1 LELYMTIPGQT
12 INSQIS
18 HATPS
23 DCSSQA
29 ATDDFRSR
37 HHATRAFTGD
47 SSNPLA
53 VFEPPVLSVP
63 DASDLASTEKTR
75 AALLKLGD
83 SPRDTLALAA
93 LWDENRS
100 SIEHEMNLHLYS
112 ASNSPLLQELLA
124 RLVWHVRFFCDE
136 VDDPKAW
143 VARCTNLEARRLALK
158 LIENRQIRMAISSKN
173 LNLTRNYWPPK

>member
-1 LELYMTIPGQT
+1 MAIPPQT
-12 INSQIS
+12 VNPEIS
-18 HATPS
+18 HPTPS
-23 DCSSQA
+23 KSTSQV
-29 ATDDFRSR
+29 TLDDFHSR
-37 HHATRAFTGD
+37 HHLTHPFIGEP
-47 SSNPLA
+47 SNPLA
-53 VFEPPVLSVP
+53 VFEPPVLPVP
-63 DASDLASTEKTR
+63 DPADLASMEKTR

-83 SPRDTLALAA
+83 APRDTFALAA

-143 VARCTNLEARRLALK
+143 VARCANLETRRLALQ
-158 LIENRQIRMAISSKN
+158 LMEAR
-173 LNLTRNYWPPK
+173 